1 MKTSETRRTLNQ
13 LNGYFVAAGLFSLAV
28 NVLYLAS
35 PLYMLQVYD
44 RVMTSGSLVTLVML
58 TVALLVAL
66 AALAGLDAVRAR
78 VLTRASVRLDRL
90 LASRVIEASVRQPEN
105 KGRPLRDLD
114 AFRQALTGSG
124 IQAAFDLPWAPIYVL
139 IIFLLH
145 PALGFFA
152 LGACA
157 ILIFL
162 ALANEWMTR
171 EPLRE
176 ASEAA
181 ARNYGFTE
189 ASLRNAEVLD
199 SMGMMRGLLGRWSHD
214 RLRLLDR
221 QAVASDR
228 SATMSSLIRFVRLA
242 MQSLVLGLGAYLA
255 LERMTSIGSLFAATL
270 LLGRALQ
277 PVEQVVAAWRSLV
290 AAQASYVRVRDMLD
304 AMPQRSAAMS
314 LPRPS
319 GLLSV
324 EALSFVPPNTPRV
337 ALRNVSFRLEPGDA
351 MGLIGPSGAGKSTLV
366 RHIVG
371 VLRPTSGA
379 VRLDGADVL
388 TWPREQL
395 GQHVGY
401 LPQDIELFA
410 DTVAANIGRL
420 RTDADADAEIVKAAQ
435 LAGVHEMI
443 LRLPEGYNTQ
453 IGEGG
458 SVLSGGYRQRI
469 ALARAVFGVPS
480 LVVLDEPSSNLDS
493 DGDTALAECLMRLR
507 ELGATVIIVSHRPST
522 LGAVDKILYL
532 REGMIELFGM
542 RDEVVAALND
552 RAKNAV
558 VTRAAQVPA

>member
-1 MKTSETRRTLNQ
+1 MQTSETRRVLDQ
-13 LNGYFVAAGLFSLAV
+13 LNGYFIAAGLFSLAV
-28 NVLYLAS
+28 NLLYLAS

-44 RVMTSGSLVTLVML
+44 RVMTSGSVATLVML
-58 TVALLVAL
+58 TLALLVAL
-66 AALAGLDAVRAR
+66 AALAGLDAVRAL

-152 LGACA
+152 VGACA
-157 ILIFL
+157 ILMLL
-162 ALANEWMTR
+162 ALANEVLTR

-176 ASEAA
+176 ANEAA

-189 ASLRNAEVLD
+189 ASLRNAEVLE
-199 SMGMMRGLLGRWSHD
+199 SMGMMKGLLGRWSDD

-221 QAVASDR
+221 QSVASDR
-228 SATMSSLIRFVRLA
+228 SAGMSSVIRFVRLA
-242 MQSLVLGLGAYLA
+242 MQSLMLGLGAYLA
-255 LERMTSIGSLFAATL
+255 LERMTSVGSLFAATL

-277 PVEQVVAAWRSLV
+277 PVEQLVGAWRGLV
-290 AAQASYVRVRDMLD
+290 AARASYVRVRDMLD
-304 AMPQRSAAMS
+304 AVPQRAVAMS
-314 LPRPS
+314 LPRPI
-319 GLLSV
+319 GALSV
-324 EALSFVPPNTPRV
+324 EALTFVPPNTPRM
-337 ALRNVSFRLEPGDA
+337 ALRNVSFRLDPGDA

-371 VLRPTSGA
+371 VLRPTGGA

-401 LPQDIELFA
+401 LPQDIELFS

-420 RTDADADAEIVKAAQ
+420 RTDAQADAEIVKAAQ

-443 LRLPEGYNTQ
+443 LKLPEGYNTQ

-458 SVLSGGYRQRI
+458 AALSGGYRQRI
-469 ALARAVFGVPS
+469 ALARAVFGMPS

-493 DGDTALAECLMRLR
+493 DGDAALAECMARLR
-507 ELGATVIIVSHRPST
+507 ELGSTVIIVSHRPST
-522 LGAVDKILYL
+522 LGAVNKILYL
-532 REGMIELFGM
+532 RDGVIELFGK
-542 RDEVVAALND
+542 RDEVIAALND
-552 RAKNAV
+552 RAKTAV
-558 VTRAAQVPA
+558 MPRGSQVPA

>member
-1 MKTSETRRTLNQ
+1 MKISETRRILDQ
-13 LNGYFVAAGLFSLAV
+13 LNGYFLAAGLFSLAV
-28 NVLYLAS
+28 NILYLAS

-44 RVMTSGSLVTLVML
+44 RVMSSGSVATLVML
-58 TVALLVAL
+58 TLALLVAL
-66 AALAGLDAVRAR
+66 AALAGLDAVRAL

-124 IQAAFDLPWAPIYVL
+124 IQAAFDLPWAPIYIL

-157 ILIFL
+157 ILILL
-162 ALANEWMTR
+162 ALLNEWLTR

-176 ASEAA
+176 ANEAA

-189 ASLRNAEVLD
+189 ASLRNAEVLE
-199 SMGMMRGLLGRWSHD
+199 SMGMMKGLLGRWSKD

-228 SATMSSLIRFVRLA
+228 SAGMSSLIRFVRLA
-242 MQSLVLGLGAYLA
+242 LQSLMLGLGAYLA

-277 PVEQVVAAWRSLV
+277 PVEQLVGAWRGLV
-290 AAQASYVRVRDMLD
+290 AARASYTRVRDMLD
-304 AMPQRSAAMS
+304 AVPQRAAAMS
-314 LPRPS
+314 LPRPT
-319 GLLSV
+319 GALAV
-324 EALSFVPPNTPRV
+324 EALTFVPPNTPRV
-337 ALRNVSFRLEPGDA
+337 ALRNVSFQLDPGDA

-371 VLRPTSGA
+371 VLRPTGGA

-401 LPQDIELFA
+401 LPQDIELFS

-420 RTDADADAEIVKAAQ
+420 RSDADAEIVKAAQ
-435 LAGVHEMI
+435 LAGVHDMV

-458 SVLSGGYRQRI
+458 AALSGGYRQRI
-469 ALARAVFGVPS
+469 ALARAVFGMPS

-493 DGDTALAECLMRLR
+493 DGDAALAECMARLR
-507 ELGATVIIVSHRPST
+507 ELGSTVIIVSHRPST
-522 LGAVDKILYL
+522 LGAVNKILYL
-532 REGMIELFGM
+532 RDGVIELFGK
-542 RDEVVAALND
+542 RDEVMAALNN
-552 RAKNAV
+552 RAKTAV
-558 VTRAAQVPA
+558 MPRSAQVPA